1 MKIIKFI
8 LVFSSIFLLSSILLA
23 QTETPT
29 ETPTETA
36 TDTATNTV
44 TNTPTETQTFT
55 NTSTITETP
64 TITSTPTNTPTE
76 TPAIPVDKIIAYPNP
91 AYGEKIIIAY
101 PLAKDKTPKKVIIV
115 INSVDGSEA
124 GRIYDY
130 SPNGYTEFNIKN
142 LSRGVYFY
150 RINIEYTDGTKEKL
164 PHKKF
169 AIIK

>member
-8 LVFSSIFLLSSILLA
+8 LVFSFIFLFSTFLFA
-23 QTETPT
+23 QTD
-29 ETPTETA
+29 TPTETA
-36 TDTATNTV
+36 TETSTETATPTE
-44 TNTPTETQTFT
+44 TLTFTPTDTPTETQTFT
-55 NTSTITETP
+55 NTP
-64 TITSTPTNTPTE
+64 TITSTPTNTPTN
-76 TPAIPVDKIIAYPNP
+76 TPAVPVDKIIAYPNP

-101 PLAKDKTPKKVIIV
+101 PLAKDKTPKKVKII

-142 LSRGVYFY
+142 LARGVYFY
-150 RINIEYTDGTKEKL
+150 RINIEYSDGTKEKL